1 MIILKK
7 ITHSGS
13 LQSCGHDF
21 NLITDSWIPVRR
33 SDGGPRIIRPDQIAE
48 PGVIFPDWPRA
59 DLNIACLE
67 LLVGFVFLADPPANA
82 QDWRVRKP
90 DPPRLRERLAPLAP
104 AFNLM
109 GDGPRFLQD
118 FDPLEGAPNPPD
130 MLFIDSA
137 GGNTARNNAD
147 LMVRRNRYPV
157 LDPAL
162 AAMALYT
169 LQAHAPSGGAG
180 NRTSMRGG
188 GPMVTLVDPGKGSL
202 WDLVWANVP
211 DGLPAGSAVLPWM
224 CPTRTSEAKG
234 SEVYPDAAHPAEA
247 FFGMPRRLQLVGE
260 ETICGVIQKPYGAN
274 YAGWQHPLTPYY
286 RQKAGAELLPL
297 HPRAGAFGYRNW
309 LGVVTEMPGDK
320 GDLRR
325 RAQCLDSYER
335 RVLPRDR
342 AGASVIVA
350 GWAMDNMK
358 PRDFTWSRQPLL
370 SLESEAGLTLIAMI
384 QSAEAFGL
392 ALRGALKVVA
402 GEGSA
407 LEVLREEFFTAT
419 QAGFET
425 GLGELLAGTPPVE
438 VASRWLRAMERV
450 ALEIFGRQALP
461 GLDQLRAEAM
471 KQVIDAREG
480 LRATFAGWRNPGKD
494 AYLKLGLEPRPRRKA
509 AA

>member
-1 MIILKK
+1 M
-7 ITHSGS
+7 S
-13 LQSCGHDF
+13 L
-21 NLITDSWIPVRR
+21 NLVNDPWIPVRR
-33 SDGGPRIIRPDQIAE
+33 SDDGPRIIRPDQIAE
-48 PGVIFPDWPRA
+48 PGVVFPDWPRA

-67 LLVGFVFLADPPANA
+67 LLIGLVFLTDPPAHA
-82 QDWRVRKP
+82 QDWRSRKP
-90 DPPRLRERLAPLAP
+90 DAQRLRERLAPLAP
-104 AFNLM
+104 AFDLM

-118 FDPLEGAPNPPD
+118 FDPLEGEPNPPD

-147 LMVRRNRYPV
+147 LMVRRNRYPE
-157 LDPAL
+157 LDLSL

-188 GPMVTLVDPGKGSL
+188 GPMVTLVDPGTGSL

-211 DGLPAGSAVLPWM
+211 DGQPAGPEVLPWM
-224 CPTRTSEAKG
+224 RPTRTSEAKG
-234 SEVYPDAAHPAEA
+234 SEVYPDTAHPAEA
-247 FFGMPRRLQLVGE
+247 LFGMPRRLRLVGDAAV
-260 ETICGVIQKPYGAN
+260 TGVIQRPYGAN

-286 RQKAGAELLPL
+286 RQKAGTELLPL

-309 LGVVTEMPGDK
+309 LGVVMEISGDE

-325 RAQCLDSYER
+325 RARCLDSYER

-370 SLESEAGLTLIAMI
+370 ALESAAGLSLIAMI
-384 QSAEAFGL
+384 QSAESFGL

-407 LEVLREEFFTAT
+407 LDALREEFFTAT
-419 QAGFET
+419 QAAFEDRV
-425 GLGELLAGTPPVE
+425 GELLVDTPPKE
-438 VASRWLRAMERV
+438 TATRWLRAMERV
-450 ALEIFGRQALP
+450 ALAIFDRQALP
-461 GLDQLRAEAM
+461 GLDQRRPEAIR
-471 KQVIDAREG
+471 QIIEAREG
-480 LRATFAGWRNPGKD
+480 LRAAFAGWRNPGKD
-494 AYLKLGLEPRPRRKA
+494 AYLKLGLEPRPRRKEA
-509 AA
+509 A